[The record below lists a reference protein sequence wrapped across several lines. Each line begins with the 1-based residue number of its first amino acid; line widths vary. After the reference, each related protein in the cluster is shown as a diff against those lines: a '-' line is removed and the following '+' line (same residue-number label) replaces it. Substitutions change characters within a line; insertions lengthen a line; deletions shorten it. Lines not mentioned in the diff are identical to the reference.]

1 MLRILLALILFSTL
15 VPALA
20 ALPETRVEKVND
32 RIYALLGPE
41 ELPTAQN
48 RGYMVNSTVIIG
60 DRGAIVVDTGWT
72 DEIGA
77 QLKAEIAKLTD
88 KPVTHVINT
97 HHHGDH
103 VLGNVVFSDAQI
115 MSAEKCRELVEQTGH
130 DWLAMV
136 ENMTGVE
143 FPDTRPIPASVTY
156 PPESRTDVT
165 VQGVNMVMWVPPGSH
180 TPGDLMVYLPDDGV
194 LLGGDILV
202 NGITPNFRDGDVTN
216 WIATLE
222 EVLALDVDTIVPG
235 HGPLMDLKQVGA
247 MHGRML
253 GLYEAVKAGYEAGLM
268 PSQIRQQTDL
278 DEWESLKHYEEI
290 MGGNLSRTYLEV
302 EQDLF

>member
-1 MLRILLALILFSTL
+1 MARMLLALTL
-15 VPALA
+15 VSMAGSALA
-20 ALPETRVEKVND
+20 SLPETRVVQVNE

-41 ELPTAQN
+41 ELPNAAN

-60 DRGAIVVDTGWT
+60 DQGAIVVDTGWT
-72 DEIGA
+72 DEIGH
-77 QLKAEIAKLTD
+77 QLQAEISKLTD

-103 VLGNVVFSDAQI
+103 VLGNAVFDGAEV
-115 MSAEKCRELVEQTGH
+115 MSAERCRELVEQTGY

-156 PPESRTDVT
+156 PPESRTDIQI
-165 VQGVNMVMWVPPGSH
+165 QGIDMVMWVPPGSH
-180 TPGDLMVYLPDDGV
+180 TPGDLMVYLPEDRV

-202 NGITPNFRDGDVTN
+202 NGITPNFRDGDVSN

-235 HGPLMDLKQVGA
+235 HGPLMDLKQVAA

-253 GLYEAVKAGYEAGLM
+253 GLYEAVKAGYEEGLM
-268 PSQIRQQTDL
+268 PSQIREQTDL
-278 DEWESLKHYEEI
+278 SAWESLKHYDEI